1 MTQTVAGNVSRSFA
15 SRLRSFSANIL
26 LLFVSVSICLA
37 LLELAT
43 RKLFPF
49 FNPAAQIPFQMMANG
64 VVLGPPGKTLRQA
77 TPKGDFDLPVRFN
90 AEGFRDSKSLA
101 DAKER
106 DWYAL
111 GDSFTIGWGVEE
123 QQRYSNLL
131 EEYFKTNGISSR
143 VFNIAIPDNIIGYGR
158 LLNYA
163 ESRGA
168 KIHHLIIGICMEN
181 DLRDYNDGKSS
192 WDSMRQPV
200 SSRPNKRAVQDWL
213 KLRSALYVAAS
224 YTLQKSSLTRGLL
237 EKMGISR
244 NIDELS
250 PKNEWNE
257 TVLKSSRDELL
268 KVVSGRDALVLIIPA
283 RRLWHGDNMETEKR
297 VHEAFVR
304 MLREA
309 GLSVLDLK
317 PMLEEG
323 GEPLRHYFKTD
334 PHWNSSGHAVAAREL
349 FKTIAARVEK

>member
-1 MTQTVAGNVSRSFA
+1 
-15 SRLRSFSANIL
+15 
-26 LLFVSVSICLA
+26 
-37 LLELAT
+37 
-43 RKLFPF
+43 
-49 FNPAAQIPFQMMANG
+49 
-64 VVLGPPGKTLRQA
+64 
-77 TPKGDFDLPVRFN
+77 
-90 AEGFRDSKSLA
+90 
-101 DAKER
+101 
-106 DWYAL
+106 
-111 GDSFTIGWGVEE
+111 
-123 QQRYSNLL
+123 
-131 EEYFKTNGISSR
+131 
-143 VFNIAIPDNIIGYGR
+143 
-158 LLNYA
+158 
-163 ESRGA
+163 
-168 KIHHLIIGICMEN
+168 
-181 DLRDYNDGKSS
+181 
-192 WDSMRQPV
+192 
-200 SSRPNKRAVQDWL
+200 
-213 KLRSALYVAAS
+213 LYVAAS

-323 GEPLRHYFKTD
+323 GEPLSHYFKTD

-349 FKTIAARVEK
+349 FKAIAARVEK